1 MLDLILCGVIYVIL
15 VYFMFEM
22 MRKRY
27 NPLKKD
33 DDDDGGVLNISK
45 PPFIDLPPGVSLPDG
60 RPGRRIIIDA
70 TEKELIKR

>member
-22 MRKRY
+22 MRKKY

-33 DDDDGGVLNISK
+33 DDDDGGVLNITR

-60 RPGRRIIIDA
+60 RPGSRIILDGKID
-70 TEKELIKR
+70 ELIKK